1 MTYNNLQAKILEM
14 IKKSQIKSQ
23 VFKKTIVLRK

>member
-1 MTYNNLQAKILEM
+1 MTCNNLQAKILEM